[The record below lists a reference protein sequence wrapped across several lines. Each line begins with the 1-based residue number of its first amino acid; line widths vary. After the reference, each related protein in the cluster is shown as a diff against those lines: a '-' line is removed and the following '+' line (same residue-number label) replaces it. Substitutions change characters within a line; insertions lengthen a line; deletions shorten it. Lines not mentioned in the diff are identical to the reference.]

1 MKKSILILTALTG
14 IVTGAFAGGPPTPIT
29 QLPALI
35 DQPGKYVLDPSAVA
49 QPDVYT
55 QQPAIQIS
63 ASNVD
68 LDLNG
73 LQIDCFWGIQV
84 GIGATVVDH
93 VSVSNGTINGNVPNG
108 NFSGLTISGGCTY
121 VSIFNVDTTGS
132 FGAVVEWGNTN
143 SWKNCTFQC
152 PLLIWGNSAVGD
164 SYEHITVTQFNGP
177 DGSLSGLALLDQ
189 SLGKPNDFKNLTVI
203 SGNVNF
209 KPTDTYKNLF
219 KSSTTQVIG
228 GIASAQGHN

>member
-84 GIGATVVDH
+84 GIGATVDAACM
-93 VSVSNGTINGNVPNG
+93 T
-108 NFSGLTISGGCTY
+108 
-121 VSIFNVDTTGS
+121 
-132 FGAVVEWGNTN
+132 
-143 SWKNCTFQC
+143 
-152 PLLIWGNSAVGD
+152 
-164 SYEHITVTQFNGP
+164 
-177 DGSLSGLALLDQ
+177 SLQSEI
-189 SLGKPNDFKNLTVI
+189 SLGARMRLRPKT
-203 SGNVNF
+203 
-209 KPTDTYKNLF
+209 
-219 KSSTTQVIG
+219 
-228 GIASAQGHN
+228 